1 MKEHG
6 RKRDVAGATR
16 GRRRSRAAPLPKND
30 MKIIIRPKPAYEVAR
45 AIQRASGDPE
55 TCRGDKFLVR
65 FRNGSNIII
74 ASTPHEQVAE
84 KILKIT
90 ALELK
95 STRHLVNTYISTP
108 EGYLKGVVHGIERET
123 PEEELLNNL
132 RVRTQGVTIPGAHA
146 TKI

>member
-6 RKRDVAGATR
+6 RRRDVTGATR
-16 GRRRSRAAPLPKND
+16 GRRRSRAASLPRKA
-30 MKIIIRPKPAYEVAR
+30 MKIIIRPKPGLVMRDIKTYEVAR
-45 AIQRASGDPE
+45 AIQCASGDTE

-65 FRNGSNIII
+65 LRNGSNIII

-84 KILKIT
+84 KILKIR
-90 ALELK
+90 ALELN

-132 RVRTQGVTIPGAHA
+132 
-146 TKI
+146 